1 MKACLSLTFV
11 LGAIFV
17 GLSFNAAAAAAADD
31 VVNISTTVKGN
42 QEHPSVTYI
51 IPWRQASD
59 ENTLTM
65 PFTTRTRL
73 GDVFNHIERVE
84 HEREVS
90 YLVQMRAAPQAYDI
104 DGDATE

>member
-1 MKACLSLTFV
+1 MRAFVFLSSV
-11 LGAIFV
+11 LGAIFI
-17 GLSFNAAAAAAADD
+17 GLSFNVVADD
-31 VVNISTTVKGN
+31 VVSISTTVKGN

-59 ENTLTM
+59 ENSLTM

-73 GDVFNHIERVE
+73 GDVFDHIERVE

-104 DGDATE
+104 DSDAAE

>member
-1 MKACLSLTFV
+1 MKTHLTLIAL
-11 LGAIFV
+11 LGAM
-17 GLSFNAAAAAAADD
+17 LLASSFDSMADN
-31 VVNISTTVKGN
+31 VVSISTTVKGN

-59 ENTLTM
+59 DNALTM

-73 GDVFNHIERVE
+73 GDVFDHVERVE

-90 YLVQMRAAPQAYDI
+90 YLVQMQSMPHGNDL
-104 DGDATE
+104 DVDTNK